1 MQPHSKKFI
10 KKGGKII
17 TKRGGTRPKPSKGN
31 SKNKTEKVNKDNR
44 PRKNN
49 QGNL

>member
-31 SKNKTEKVNKDNR
+31 SKNKTEKINKDSR